1 MEITKEYLILF
12 NAITDTEKALES
24 LRQKLIDVQ
33 QLAEETYINKTDSK
47 D

>member
-12 NAITDTEKALES
+12 NAITDTENALES
-24 LRQKLIDVQ
+24 LRQKLIAVQ

>member
-24 LRQKLIDVQ
+24 LRQKLIVVQ